1 MNCIPLIFSLS
12 SFGHMN
18 LAEKRDQASKADL
31 ARSTLVTVLN
41 NIGSI
46 SMMCA
51 RTEVTTDVLLVDTSD
66 TFSFDLECRSNRF
79 QWKFSSH
86 Q

>member
-1 MNCIPLIFSLS
+1 MNDSVYLDILLQAGNQKIEVFNGEDLDFR

-18 LAEKRDQASKADL
+18 LAEKRDQTSKADL
-31 ARSTLVTVLN
+31 ARATLVTVLN

-51 RTEVTTDVLLVDTSD
+51 QTQVTNL
-66 TFSFDLECRSNRF
+66 
-79 QWKFSSH
+79 K
-86 Q
+86 

>member
-1 MNCIPLIFSLS
+1 MGRYLDFH

-18 LAEKRDQASKADL
+18 LAEKRDQTSKADL
-31 ARSTLVTVLN
+31 AHATLVTVLN

-51 RTEVTTDVLLVDTSD
+51 RTQV
-66 TFSFDLECRSNRF
+66 RI
-79 QWKFSSH
+79 
-86 Q
+86 